1 VGAAEEEAEEATAG
15 AEEVLAEV
23 TAEVLAEV
31 TAEVLAEVTAEVL
44 AEVTEEVPVA
54 ASRPLL
60 AIWAAL
66 SLPVLPVPL
75 ASRQCLVCTAHALM
89 GTSGISGSITGGSSS
104 EGTVVIT
111 AILFGMAT
119 SG

>member
-1 VGAAEEEAEEATAG
+1 MGAAEEEAEAEEATAG

-23 TAEVLAEV
+23 TAEA
-31 TAEVLAEVTAEVL
+31 L

-66 SLPVLPVPL
+66 SLPVLAVPL

-89 GTSGISGSITGGSSS
+89 GTLGISGSITGGSSL
-104 EGTVVIT
+104 EATVVIT

>member
-1 VGAAEEEAEEATAG
+1 MGAAEEEGAEEATAG

-23 TAEVLAEV
+23 TAEAL
-31 TAEVLAEVTAEVL
+31 AEVL

-54 ASRPLL
+54 AARPLL
-60 AIWAAL
+60 AIWAAH
-66 SLPVLPVPL
+66 SLPVLPVAL

-89 GTSGISGSITGGSSS
+89 GTLGISGSITGGSSL
-104 EGTVVIT
+104 EATVVIT
-111 AILFGMAT
+111 ATLFGMAT